1 MSKAA
6 TAAEIGVSLSTSRK
20 SVEKLQSSSQAK
32 AKSEPSY
39 RFYSL
44 RDKIC
49 REDVLRE
56 ALRRS
61 RANAGSPGVD
71 GIDFAA
77 IEASGMDE
85 WLGTL
90 QEELRSKRYA
100 PHHFFVYESQSEM
113 VANGQRPLSI
123 PTVKD
128 RVVQTALV
136 LVLGP
141 IFEADLA
148 PQQYGFR
155 PVMDAKMAVRRVY
168 FHITQ
173 YDRQEVV
180 DADLSDYFTT
190 IPHGPLLRCVSRRV
204 ADRAIL
210 SVIKRWLTVSV
221 WERTARGA
229 VLCSTQALDRK
240 RGTPQGGTASPLLAN
255 LYFRRFLR
263 AWYEH
268 GHSRRLDAHVVNYAD
283 DLVICCPSGNGSAA
297 LAIMRQLMEP
307 LGLTV
312 NDHKTRIARLPEE
325 AFDFL
330 GYTVGRFYGKDG
342 RAFIGTEPSRKSVRR
357 VVEKI
362 HDETTSRWN
371 RDSAETRVE
380 ELNALLRGWS
390 GYFNQGR
397 VIGAYRVIREYTESR
412 LRRWLIR
419 RQGKRGTGY
428 RQYPNEY
435 PYKGSRRPS
444 VRGCSRWLPP
454 SQSHLELG
462 RVVASTIASVLR
474 QSASNVAGGVGIDF
488 ANRESAPEPGFRSHT
503 VLRSSAAPLQL
514 AHCCGSHTNRG
525 TCVSR
530 EPNSP
535 PR

>member
-20 SVEKLQSSSQAK
+20 TVEKLQSSLQVK
-32 AKSEPSY
+32 AKSEPGY

-44 RDKIC
+44 WDKIC

-56 ALRRS
+56 AHRRS
-61 RANAGSPGVD
+61 RANAGAPGVD
-71 GIDFAA
+71 GVDFAA
-77 IEASGMDE
+77 IEASGTDQ

-100 PHHFFVYESQSEM
+100 PQPLLRVWIPKR
-113 VANGQRPLSI
+113 NGGQRPLSI

-128 RVVQTALV
+128 RVVQTAVV

-155 PVMDAKMAVRRVY
+155 PGMDAKMAVRRAY

-173 YDRQEVV
+173 HDRREVV

-190 IPHGPLLRCVSRRV
+190 IPHGPLMRCVSRRI
-204 ADRAIL
+204 ADGEIL
-210 SVIKRWLTVSV
+210 SVLKRWLTVPV

-229 VLCSTQALDRK
+229 VLRTTQARDQK

-283 DLVICCPSGNGSAA
+283 DLVICCPPGNGKMA
-297 LAIMRQLMEP
+297 LATMRRLMGR

-312 NDHKTRIARLPEE
+312 NDQKTRIACLPEE

-330 GYTVGRFYGKDG
+330 GYTVGRFYGKNG
-342 RAFIGTEPSRKSVRR
+342 RAFIGTEPSRKSIRR
-357 VVEKI
+357 IVEKI
-362 HDETTSRWN
+362 HDETASRWN
-371 RDSAETRVE
+371 MDSAEKRVD

-397 VIGAYRVIREYTESR
+397 VIRAYRVIRQYTERR
-412 LRRWLIR
+412 LRRWLLR

-428 RQYPNEY
+428 RQYPDEY
-435 PYKGSRRPS
+435 LYQTLGLYRLPDSRAA
-444 VRGCSRWLPP
+444 
-454 SQSHLELG
+454 
-462 RVVASTIASVLR
+462 VAKTKA
-474 QSASNVAGGVGIDF
+474 
-488 ANRESAPEPGFRSHT
+488 
-503 VLRSSAAPLQL
+503 
-514 AHCCGSHTNRG
+514 
-525 TCVSR
+525 
-530 EPNSP
+530 
-535 PR
+535 